1 MLVSVSISSYIRN
14 CIHITSDVDSKYQF
28 KRYYPHC
35 ISDIIVVAKAGCSI
49 CCTSDYWVKTS
60 TPPTQECGPWP
71 GEGGATAAFAATAA
85 AEAPVA
91 TEGEVLT
98 GEHF

>member
-1 MLVSVSISSYIRN
+1 MVRATNTCTVGGQPTRTDEAAAADMECAY
-14 CIHITSDVDSKYQF
+14 
-28 KRYYPHC
+28 C
-35 ISDIIVVAKAGCSI
+35 ISDVIVVAKAGCSV

>member
-1 MLVSVSISSYIRN
+1 MSR
-14 CIHITSDVDSKYQF
+14 DV
-28 KRYYPHC
+28 
-35 ISDIIVVAKAGCSI
+35 IVVAKAGCSI

-85 AEAPVA
+85 AEAPAA

-98 GEHF
+98 GEHFDELGLTLGLIKVCTSSYMPESHNNIIFNMN